1 MPTLELP
8 ELDSEQQHRIIQM
21 ALSARYLKEK
31 IRAAKEDKSGN
42 TQGVDTTT
50 IL

>member
-8 ELDSEQQHRIIQM
+8 ELDSEQQHRIITM

-31 IRAAKEDKSGN
+31 IKGGKDDKNGS
-42 TQGVDTTT
+42 GVDTTS